1 MTNALIGDALKAA
14 PQPYNK
20 EGWGAVFYGLGL
32 PMALAVHLAQ
42 LFFQVTSS
50 NTCWLP

>member
-20 EGWGAVFYGLGL
+20 EGWGAVFFKG
-32 PMALAVHLAQ
+32 
-42 LFFQVTSS
+42 
-50 NTCWLP
+50 